1 MRGASSLNLKNHN
14 VPTKVFYIPGPL
26 FKFRFD
32 EQKTSPSHD
41 ESMNVGFYTLL
52 LSLSLWGLGKLLYTL
67 YPHSHKT
74 FNKMVKFW
82 KGDGRRDIIL

>member
-1 MRGASSLNLKNHN
+1 MGGADFMPTHRID
-14 VPTKVFYIPGPL
+14 PTKIFYNPGPM

-41 ESMNVGFYTLL
+41 ESMNAVSSFYTL
-52 LSLSLWGLGKLLYTL
+52 LSLWGLGKLLYIL
-67 YPHSHKT
+67 YTHSHKT

-82 KGDGRRDIIL
+82 KGDGRREINL